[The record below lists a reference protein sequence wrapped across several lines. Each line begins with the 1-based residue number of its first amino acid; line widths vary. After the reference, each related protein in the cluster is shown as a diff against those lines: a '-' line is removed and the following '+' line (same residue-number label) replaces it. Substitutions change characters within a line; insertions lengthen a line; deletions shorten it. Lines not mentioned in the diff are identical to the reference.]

1 MSLTASILQ
10 RLPATSTEIAEQEG
24 ITVRRVNAILQ
35 WQRRLGL
42 CTRTNNK
49 VRPTTR
55 QRGRWPALWI
65 RQTPR
70 KPLFQ
75 T

>member
-1 MSLTASILQ
+1 MTLTANILQ
-10 RLPATSTEIAEQEG
+10 RLPATATEIAAEEG
-24 ITVRRVNAILQ
+24 TTVRRINAILQ
-35 WQRRLGL
+35 WQRGLGL

-65 RQTPR
+65 RQT
-70 KPLFQ
+70 
-75 T
+75 